1 MCGMRTKRR
10 PSIYEH
16 CYLSPSMIARHLVI
30 HREKNKGFQARTYIL
45 DDTCSTYVRY
55 NKKVVYLSHRRF
67 LSPKYPLRE
76 EGIKHFEGVG
86 VKRKKPCTMV
96 IR

>member
-1 MCGMRTKRR
+1 LLFVTINDCPTLGNL
-10 PSIYEH
+10 PG
-16 CYLSPSMIARHLVI
+16 
-30 HREKNKGFQARTYIL
+30 KNKGFQARTYIL
-45 DDTCSTYVRY
+45 DDTCNTYVRY
-55 NKKVVYLSHRRF
+55 NKKVVYLSHRQF